1 MTPADLAIAWKEKA
15 TELRCF
21 GAEDQ
26 AVTLE
31 YCANDLEETL
41 RIWQTEPL
49 TLEEAAEESG
59 YSADHIGRLIR
70 EGKLPNTGRAGAPRI
85 ARRDLPIKLKPR
97 VPGVAE
103 DDAISQ
109 TSFEQIVQSIIEEG
123 GG

>member
-15 TELRCF
+15 TELRRF

-31 YCANDLEETL
+31 YCADDLEEEW

-109 TSFEQIVQSIIEEG
+109 TSFEQIVQSIIKEG
-123 GG
+123 VG